1 MISANTEV
9 CNPLNSPA
17 WRSEERFCKGGNI
30 WADSKTNGHF
40 PVRALG
46 MGRAFQATLDQ
57 QEWEY
62 GGEGAL
68 GSVQMFKNM
77 QTNGIGIVWRWG
89 LDPSRDVTS
98 GTLDFGDWEP
108 LKNSDRVAN

>member
-1 MISANTEV
+1 M
-9 CNPLNSPA
+9 
-17 WRSEERFCKGGNI
+17 
-30 WADSKTNGHF
+30 
-40 PVRALG
+40 
-46 MGRAFQATLDQ
+46 
-57 QEWEY
+57 
-62 GGEGAL
+62 
-68 GSVQMFKNM
+68 QMFKNM